1 MEQIDEASM
10 YGEIYKKYQSCRIT
24 FMFLLKKYKSNE
36 GKQKEFDEM
45 LTKHK
50 EATDAIIKQFNELDE
65 YLNTQKEEIK
75 KNTEGQETS
84 LSSDTPEDI
93 IPSEPVQFMMNPST
107 IRVPRINQT
116 PFRVL
121 YHLYSSETGTRYAYN
136 GYRSRYNQFKKHLEK
151 ILEDRAIDSTI
162 RENFINAQ
170 LQLDINAKTVHE
182 IKKNTNVA
190 FELVDKNKECRVG
203 KTKMAYEYLLRLKDF
218 INQILPV
225 DNPGAHPKQ

>member
-10 YGEIYKKYQSCRIT
+10 YGEIYKKYQSCRIN
-24 FMFLLKKYKSNE
+24 FKLLFKKYKGSE
-36 GKQKEFDEM
+36 DKQKEFEEM
-45 LTKHK
+45 LNKNK
-50 EATDAIIKQFNELDE
+50 EATDAIIKQFTELDE
-65 YLNTQKEEIK
+65 YLSKHAA
-75 KNTEGQETS
+75 GAETS
-84 LSSDTPEDI
+84 SSDTPEDV
-93 IPSEPVQFMMNPST
+93 IPMEPVQFMMNPAT
-107 IRVPRINQT
+107 IHVPRINQT

-151 ILEDRAIDSTI
+151 ILDDRGIDSTI

-170 LQLDINAKTVHE
+170 LALDTIAKTPYE
-182 IKKNTNVA
+182 IKKNTNIA
-190 FELVDKNKECRVG
+190 FNLVDNNKECRVG

>member
-10 YGEIYKKYQSCRIT
+10 YGEIYKKYQSCKAT
-24 FMFLLKKYKSNE
+24 FRSLFKKYKGSE
-36 GKQKEFDEM
+36 DKQKEFAEM
-45 LTKHK
+45 LNKNK

-84 LSSDTPEDI
+84 LSSDTPEDV
-93 IPSEPVQFMMNPST
+93 IPMESVQFMMNPAT
-107 IRVPRINQT
+107 IHVPRINQT

-151 ILEDRAIDSTI
+151 ILDDRGIDSTI

-170 LQLDINAKTVHE
+170 LALDTIAKTPYE
-182 IKKNTNVA
+182 IKKNTNIA
-190 FELVDKNKECRVG
+190 FNLVDNNKECRVG